1 MRFRYYLLRRL
12 LMMFL
17 VLVGILIITFII
29 SHIVPSDPARLWAGS
44 RATQAQVEQTRI
56 ELGLDKP
63 LYIQFI
69 RYLSNILQ
77 GDLGSSY
84 HSRRPVTADLADY
97 FPATF
102 ELTTVALILS
112 IIIGIPL
119 GIVSATK
126 KDTIVD
132 HVARVFSIS
141 GVSMPAFWLGLMLQ
155 LLFSSALHVLPASG
169 RVDYFIHLN
178 NPIQRI
184 TGMYLVDSLF
194 TGNWSA
200 FLNAIK
206 HIILPAATL
215 ALVSLVNI
223 SRITRSSMIEVLRQE
238 YVRTARAKGL
248 AEQIVIYKHALRNA
262 LLPTTTLAGLTYG
275 FMLGG
280 SVLIESIFDWPGIG
294 LYAMSSALIIDYP
307 AIMGVTLLF
316 ALIFTTVNLIVDL
329 LYAFLDP
336 RIRYG

>member
-1 MRFRYYLLRRL
+1 ML
-12 LMMFL
+12 L
-17 VLVGILIITFII
+17 VLVGILIITFLI
-29 SHIVPSDPARLWAGS
+29 SHLVPSDPARLWAGS
-44 RATQAQVEQTRI
+44 RATKGQLEQTRA

-63 LYIQFI
+63 LHVQFLI
-69 RYLSNILQ
+69 YLFKLLH
-77 GDLGSSY
+77 GDLGRSY
-84 HSRRPVTADLADY
+84 HTRRPVVADLLDY

-102 ELTTVALILS
+102 ELTTLALILS

-126 KDTIVD
+126 KDTILD
-132 HVARVFSIS
+132 HAARIFCMS
-141 GVSMPAFWLGLMLQ
+141 GVSMPVFWSGLMLQ
-155 LLFSSALHVLPASG
+155 LLFSSTLHMFPSSG

-184 TGMYLVDSLF
+184 TGMYLLDSLI
-194 TGNWSA
+194 TSNWPA
-200 FLNAIK
+200 FLSAVK
-206 HIILPAATL
+206 HMLLPAITL
-215 ALVSLVNI
+215 SYASLVQI

-238 YVRTARAKGL
+238 YIRTARAKGL
-248 AEQIVIYKHALRNA
+248 PEKIVIYKHALKNA

-294 LYAMSSALIIDYP
+294 LYAIRSALIIDYP

-316 ALIFTTVNLIVDL
+316 SIIYTTVNLAVDL